1 MSKSKPNKVT
11 PLMKQYMGVKQE
23 HPDAI
28 LLFRVGDF
36 YETFGEDAITV
47 SKILGIVLTAR
58 NNGGSKIE
66 LAGFPYHSVDVYL
79 PKLVKAGFRVAVCEQ
94 LEKPSK
100 EKKIVKRGV
109 TDIVTPGVTFHDN
122 ILDHKE
128 NNFLC
133 SLHFQEGGHHGIAFL
148 DISTGEFFV
157 SEGSNSLITKLIQSF
172 NPSEII
178 FSRSKNKEIIKLIG
192 DDHYSYQLEEWIYQE
207 EYTREKLLDH
217 FEVKSLKG
225 FGIEQLK
232 VAQVAAG
239 AILHYI
245 NSTEN
250 KSLDHLVRISRIQTD
265 EFMWLDRFTIR
276 NLELVRSNHPT
287 GTSLI
292 KILDHCISPMGSRLL
307 RKWVLLP
314 LVNTVKI
321 NARLDNVDYL
331 VKNIEEQE
339 NLEEHLKSV
348 GDLERITSRLA
359 AKKINPKEI
368 KTLERSFHALEP
380 IKEILAKSGQ
390 SSMKALAD
398 IINLCPTLQEEIH
411 STLTEDPPAVF
422 NKGQVIKDGF
432 DKELDE
438 WRDIIRNGKQM
449 LVEIQTKEAAATGI
463 SSLKIGFNNVFGYY
477 LEVTNKYKGQDLI
490 PDNWIRKQTLTN
502 SERYITEELK
512 TLENKI
518 LSAEEQIAILENKF
532 YDEFIDSISA
542 FIEPI
547 LQNAKIV
554 AQVDCLRSFAKLAR
568 KNKYVRPIVNEG
580 LKIEIIEGRHPVI
593 EHELPAGEPYIPND
607 LNLSNED
614 TQIIMITGPNMS
626 GKSAILRQ
634 TALICLMAQMGSFV
648 PAGKAEIGFVDKLFT
663 RVGASDNISSG
674 ESTFMVEMIET
685 SSILNNIS
693 ERSLILL
700 DEIGRGTS
708 TYDGISIAW
717 SIASYLHDNKV
728 ANPKT
733 LFATHYHELNE
744 LAEQYPRIK
753 NYNVAT
759 KEVDNKVLFLRKLV
773 EGGSNH
779 SFGIHVAKMAGMPK
793 AILQQSSE
801 LLIELEKKSLSQK
814 EEMSSTLKQS
824 KSKESPM
831 QLSFFNEEDQRW
843 IDLKKE
849 FELIDLD
856 GMTPIECMLKLKE
869 LEGIF
874 KKNT

>member
-1 MSKSKPNKVT
+1 
-11 PLMKQYMGVKQE
+11 MKQYMGVKQE
-23 HPDAI
+23 HPDAL

-133 SLHFQEGGHHGIAFL
+133 SIYYSGDHHGIGFL
-148 DISTGEFFV
+148 DISTGEFLV
-157 SEGSNSLITKLIQSF
+157 AEGGDSLISKLIQSF

-178 FSRSKNKEIIKLIG
+178 FSRAKNKEIIKLLG
-192 DDHYSYQLEEWIYQE
+192 DDHYSYPIEEWVYQF
-207 EYTREKLLDH
+207 EYGREKLLDH

-225 FGIEQLK
+225 FGIEDMQS
-232 VAQVAAG
+232 AQVAAG
-239 AILHYI
+239 AILHYLGA
-245 NSTEN
+245 TEN
-250 KSLDHLVRISRIQTD
+250 KSLEHLVRINRIQTK

-276 NLELVRSNHPT
+276 NLELINSNHPT
-287 GTSLI
+287 GTPLI
-292 KILDHCISPMGSRLL
+292 KILDQCISPMGSRLL

-314 LVNTVKI
+314 LINPAAIKSRHDTVEFLTQNVEQLDKI
-321 NARLDNVDYL
+321 
-331 VKNIEEQE
+331 
-339 NLEEHLKSV
+339 EEHLKGI
-348 GDLERITSRLA
+348 GDLERITARLA

-368 KTLERSFHALEP
+368 KTLERSLTVLEP
-380 IKEILAKSGQ
+380 IKKMMSESGQ
-390 SSMKALAD
+390 SSMVALSD
-398 IINLCPTLQEEIH
+398 TINLCAKLLEEVG
-411 STLTEDPPAVF
+411 STLAEDPPAVMS
-422 NKGQVIKDGF
+422 KGQVIKDGF
-432 DKELDE
+432 DSELDE
-438 WRDIIRNGKQM
+438 WRDIIKNGKQL
-449 LVEIQTKEAAATGI
+449 LVDIQKQEAEATGI
-463 SSLKIGFNNVFGYY
+463 TNLKIGFNNVFGYY
-477 LEVTNKYKGQDLI
+477 LEVTNRYKDQGLI
-490 PDNWIRKQTLTN
+490 PDNWIRKQTLSN

-512 TLENKI
+512 VLENKI
-518 LSAEEQIAILENKF
+518 LSAEEKIAQLEVKF
-532 YDEFIDSISA
+532 YDELLLTISNY
-542 FIEPI
+542 IEPI

-554 AQVDCLRSFAKLAR
+554 AQIDCLRSFGRLSLR
-568 KNKYVRPIVNEG
+568 NKYVRPDINDS
-580 LKIEIIEGRHPVI
+580 LEIQITEGRHPVI
-593 EHELPAGEPYIPND
+593 EQELPAGEPYIPND
-607 LNLSNED
+607 LNISNKE

-634 TALICLMAQMGSFV
+634 TALICLMGQIGSFV
-648 PAGKAEIGFVDKLFT
+648 PAKAAKIGYIDKLFT

-717 SIASYLHDNKV
+717 SIASYLHDNPS

-744 LAEQYPRIK
+744 LATQYSRIK
-753 NYNVAT
+753 NFNVAT
-759 KEVDNKVLFLRKLV
+759 KELGNKVLFLRKLI

-793 AILQQSSE
+793 SILVQAKK
-801 LLIELEKKSLSQK
+801 LLSELEKKSLSQK
-814 EEMSSTLKQS
+814 EEMSTALKNS
-824 KSKESPM
+824 KSHQQAT
-831 QLSFFNEEDQRW
+831 QLSFFNDEDQRW
-843 IDLKKE
+843 IDIKKE
-849 FELIDLD
+849 FEKIDLD

-869 LEGIF
+869 LEEIF
-874 KKNT
+874 KKED

>member
-1 MSKSKPNKVT
+1 MATSTKKKVT

-23 HPDAI
+23 HPDAL

-47 SKILGIVLTAR
+47 SKVLGIVLTAR

-133 SLHFQEGGHHGIAFL
+133 SIHYSGDHHGIGFL
-148 DISTGEFFV
+148 DISTGEFLV
-157 SEGSNSLITKLIQSF
+157 AEGGDSLITKLIQSF

-178 FSRSKNKEIIKLIG
+178 FSRDCNKEVIKLIG
-192 DDHYSYQLEEWIYQE
+192 DDLYSYQLEEWIYQP
-207 EYTREKLLDH
+207 EYAREKLLGH
-217 FEVKSLKG
+217 FEVTSLKG
-225 FGIEQLK
+225 FGIEEMHT
-232 VAQVAAG
+232 AQVAAG
-239 AILHYI
+239 AILHYL
-245 NSTEN
+245 NTTEN
-250 KSLDHLVRISRIQTD
+250 KSLDHLVRINRIQTK

-276 NLELVRSNHPT
+276 NLELISSNHPT
-287 GTSLI
+287 GTPLI
-292 KILDHCISPMGSRLL
+292 KILDQCISPMGSRLL
-307 RKWVLLP
+307 RKWTLLP
-314 LVNTVKI
+314 LI
-321 NARLDNVDYL
+321 NPTAIKSRLDTVEFL
-331 VKNIEEQE
+331 TKNTDQLEE
-339 NLEEHLKSV
+339 LEEHLKGI
-348 GDLERITSRLA
+348 GDLERITARLA

-368 KTLERSFHALEP
+368 KSLERSLHALGP
-380 IKEILAKSGQ
+380 IKEMMNNSDQ
-390 SSMKALAD
+390 SSMMALSD
-398 IINLCPTLQEEIH
+398 TINLCIKLQEEVGK
-411 STLTEDPPAVF
+411 TLADDPPAVMS
-422 NKGQVIKDGF
+422 KGQVIKDGF
-432 DKELDE
+432 NPKLDE
-438 WRDIIRNGKQM
+438 WRNIISNGKQM
-449 LVEIQTKEAAATGI
+449 LVDIQTKEAEATGI
-463 SSLKIGFNNVFGYY
+463 ANLKIGFNNVFGYY
-477 LEVTNKYKGQDLI
+477 LEVTNRYKDQGLI
-490 PDNWIRKQTLTN
+490 PDNWIRKQTLSN

-518 LSAEEQIAILENKF
+518 LSAQEEISALEIKF
-532 YDEFIDSISA
+532 YDELLDTISNY
-542 FIEPI
+542 IEPI

-554 AQVDCLRSFAKLAR
+554 AQVDCLRSFARLAL
-568 KNKYVRPIVNEG
+568 KNKYVRPDINDGFEI
-580 LKIEIIEGRHPVI
+580 KITEGRHPVI
-593 EHELPAGEPYIPND
+593 EQELPAGEPYIPND
-607 LNLSNED
+607 LDISNKD

-648 PAGKAEIGFVDKLFT
+648 PAKEAKIGYIDKLFT

-717 SIASYLHDNKV
+717 SIASFLHDNPN

-744 LAEQYPRIK
+744 LAVQYARIK
-753 NYNVAT
+753 NFNVAT
-759 KEVDNKVLFLRKLV
+759 KELGNKVIFLRKLV

-793 AILQQSSE
+793 SILSQAAQ
-801 LLIELEKKSLSQK
+801 LLTELEKKSLSEK
-814 EEMSSTLKQS
+814 EEMTDALK
-824 KSKESPM
+824 KSKAPQQST
-831 QLSFFNEEDQRW
+831 QLSFFNEEDERW
-843 IDLKKE
+843 IGIKKE
-849 FELIDLD
+849 FEKIDLD
-856 GMTPIECMLKLKE
+856 SMTPIECMLKLKE

-874 KKNT
+874 KNK

>member
-1 MSKSKPNKVT
+1 MATKTKNKVT

-23 HPDAI
+23 HPDAL

-47 SKILGIVLTAR
+47 SKVLGIVLTAR

-133 SLHFQEGGHHGIAFL
+133 SIHYDGDHHGISFL
-148 DISTGEFFV
+148 DISTGEFLIA
-157 SEGSNSLITKLIQSF
+157 EGGDSLINKLIQSF

-178 FSRSKNKEIIKLIG
+178 FSRSKSKEIIKLIG
-192 DDHYSYQLEEWIYQE
+192 DDHYSFPLEEWIYQF

-217 FEVKSLKG
+217 FEVNSLKG
-225 FGIEQLK
+225 FGIEEMK
-232 VAQVAAG
+232 AGQVAAG
-239 AILHYI
+239 GILHYLGT
-245 NSTEN
+245 TEN
-250 KSLDHLVRISRIQTD
+250 KSLDHLVRINRIQTK

-276 NLELVRSNHPT
+276 NLELINSNHPT
-287 GTSLI
+287 GTPLI
-292 KILDHCISPMGSRLL
+292 RILDQCISPMGSRLL

-314 LVNTVKI
+314 LI
-321 NARLDNVDYL
+321 NPTTIKSRLDTVEFLFNNTDQL
-331 VKNIEEQE
+331 EELEEQ
-339 NLEEHLKSV
+339 LKGI
-348 GDLERITSRLA
+348 GDLERITARLA

-368 KTLERSFHALEP
+368 KSLERSLKALGP
-380 IKEILAKSGQ
+380 IKEMMSKSGQ
-390 SSMKALAD
+390 SSMIALSD
-398 IINLCPTLQEEIH
+398 TINLCSKLQEEVFK
-411 STLTEDPPAVF
+411 TLTEDPPAVLS
-422 NKGQVIKDGF
+422 KGQVIKDGF
-432 DKELDE
+432 NSELDE
-438 WRDIIRNGKQM
+438 WRDIIKNGKQL
-449 LVEIQTKEAAATGI
+449 LVDIQTKEAEATGI
-463 SSLKIGFNNVFGYY
+463 SNLKIGFNNVFGYY
-477 LEVTNKYKGQDLI
+477 LEVTNRYKDQGLI

-518 LSAEEQIAILENKF
+518 LSAQEKIAELESKF
-532 YDEFIDSISA
+532 YDELLEIISNY
-542 FIEPI
+542 IEPI

-554 AQVDCLRSFAKLAR
+554 AQVDCLRSFARLAI
-568 KNKYVRPIVNEG
+568 KNKYVRPDVNEE
-580 LKIEIIEGRHPVI
+580 LDIKITEGRHPVI
-593 EHELPAGEPYIPND
+593 EQELPAGEPYIPND
-607 LNLSNED
+607 LDLSNKD

-648 PAGKAEIGFVDKLFT
+648 PAKEAQIGYVDKLFT

-717 SIASYLHDNKV
+717 SIASYLHDNPS

-744 LAEQYPRIK
+744 LAVQYPRIK

-759 KEVDNKVLFLRKLV
+759 KEVGNKVLFLRKLV

-779 SFGIHVAKMAGMPK
+779 SFGLHVAKMAGMPK
-793 AILQQSSE
+793 SILAQAE
-801 LLIELEKKSLSQK
+801 KLLAELEKKSLSQK
-814 EEMSSTLKQS
+814 QEMNTALKNS
-824 KSKESPM
+824 KSPQQAM
-831 QLSFFNEEDQRW
+831 QLSFFNEEDERW
-843 IDLKKE
+843 IDIKKE
-849 FELIDLD
+849 FEAIEID

-869 LEGIF
+869 LEEIF
-874 KKNT
+874 KGK

>member
-1 MSKSKPNKVT
+1 
-11 PLMKQYMGVKQE
+11 MKQYMGVKQE
-23 HPDAI
+23 HPDAL

-47 SKILGIVLTAR
+47 SKILGIVLTSR

-79 PKLVKAGFRVAVCEQ
+79 PKLVKAGFRVAICEQ

-133 SLHFQEGGHHGIAFL
+133 SIHYQNDHHGISFL
-148 DISTGEFFV
+148 DISTGEFLV
-157 SEGSNSLITKLIQSF
+157 AEGSDALIAKLVQSF

-178 FSRSKNKEIIKLIG
+178 FSRSQGQQISKLLG
-192 DDHYSYQLEEWIYQE
+192 KDHYSFQLEEWIYQE
-207 EYTREKLLDH
+207 EYAREKLLDH
-217 FEVKSLKG
+217 FEVSSLKG
-225 FGIEQLK
+225 FGIEEMK
-232 VAQVAAG
+232 SAQVAAG
-239 AILHYI
+239 SILHYL
-245 NSTEN
+245 NTTEH
-250 KSLDHLVRISRIQTD
+250 KSLDHLVRINRIQTK

-276 NLELVRSNHPT
+276 NLELINSNHPT
-287 GTSLI
+287 GKPLI
-292 KILDHCISPMGSRLL
+292 SILDQCISPMGSRLL

-314 LVNTVKI
+314 LISPTAIK
-321 NARLDNVDYL
+321 ARHDNVEFLY
-331 VKNIEEQE
+331 KNTDQLDE
-339 NLEEHLKSV
+339 LEEHLKGI
-348 GDLERITSRLA
+348 GDLERITARLA

-368 KTLERSFHALEP
+368 KSLERSLKAIEP
-380 IKEILAKSGQ
+380 IKEMMEKSDQ
-390 SSMKALAD
+390 NSMVALSD
-398 IINLCPTLQEEIH
+398 TINLCTKLQEEVNK
-411 STLTEDPPAVF
+411 TLSEDPPALL

-432 DKELDE
+432 NAELDE
-438 WRDIIRNGKQM
+438 WRDIIRNGKQL
-449 LVEIQTKEAAATGI
+449 LVDIQTEEAKATGI
-463 SSLKIGFNNVFGYY
+463 VNLKIGFNNVFGYY
-477 LEVTNKYKGQDLI
+477 LEVTNKYKDQGLI

-518 LSAEEQIAILENKF
+518 LSAQDKIAQLEAKF
-532 YDEFIDSISA
+532 YEELIINISNY
-542 FIEPI
+542 IEPI

-554 AQVDCLRSFAKLAR
+554 AQIDCLRSFAKLAI
-568 KNKYVRPIVNEG
+568 KNNYIRPEINEG
-580 LKIEIIEGRHPVI
+580 FEIAITEGRHPVI

-607 LNLSNED
+607 LNISNSE

-634 TALICLMAQMGSFV
+634 TALICLMAQMGSYV
-648 PAGKAEIGFVDKLFT
+648 PAKEAKIGFIDKLFT

-717 SIASYLHDNKV
+717 SIASYLHDNPS

-744 LAEQYPRIK
+744 LAAQYARIK
-753 NYNVAT
+753 NFNVAT
-759 KEVDNKVLFLRKLV
+759 KEMGNKVLFLRKLV

-793 AILQQSSE
+793 SILSQAGK
-801 LLIELEKKSLSQK
+801 LLKELEKKSISEK
-814 EEMSSTLKQS
+814 EEMNTALKNS
-824 KSKESPM
+824 KSEIQSV
-831 QLSFFNEEDQRW
+831 QLSIFNNEDGRW
-843 IDLKKE
+843 LDIKKE
-849 FELIDLD
+849 FELLDLD
-856 GMTPIECMLKLKE
+856 SMTPIECMLKLKQIE
-869 LEGIF
+869 EII
-874 KKNT
+874 KRKS